1 LNLLSIYGNLKN
13 NISIHSRSEDKEG
26 IQSSMRISIQL
37 GALALVT
44 GVLISSAQAQSSM
57 ATARS
62 GHLERIKASA
72 TLRVCIWPDYYGI
85 SFRNPKNG
93 ELSGIDVILSA
104 QFALELGVK
113 PVYIDTTFASFTDE
127 LLADRC
133 DIAMFGVGILP
144 ARAAL
149 VKFSQPYLRSDIYAV
164 TTKSHPSIKTWDD
177 IDKPGR
183 VVAVQTGTFMEPVMK
198 ATLKQ
203 AELMLVKLPNTRERE
218 VQSGRADVFM
228 TDYPYSRRVLDNADW
243 ALVIPPDRPINPVSY
258 AYAVAPGDDAWLARI
273 DKFVVDIKRDGRLL
287 NAAKAFKLDPIILTQ

>member
-1 LNLLSIYGNLKN
+1 MQLSF
-13 NISIHSRSEDKEG
+13 RF
-26 IQSSMRISIQL
+26 
-37 GALALVT
+37 GALALVL
-44 GVLISSAQAQSSM
+44 GLVAAGAQAQPGSVTSSVTSAGAPG
-57 ATARS
+57 ATGGS
-62 GHLERIKASA
+62 GHLERIKASG

-93 ELSGIDVILSA
+93 ELSGIDEVLSA
-104 QFALELGVK
+104 QFARELGVK
-113 PVYIDTTFASFTDE
+113 PVYVDTTFATFTDE

-133 DIAMFGVGILP
+133 DIAMFGVGITP
-144 ARAAL
+144 SRAAL

-164 TTKSHPSIKTWDD
+164 TTKTHPSIKSWDD

-183 VVAVQTGTFMEPVMK
+183 VVAVQAGTFMEPVMK
-198 ATLKQ
+198 ANLKQ

-243 ALVIPPDRPINPVSY
+243 ARVIPPDRQVSLVSY

-273 DKFVVDIKRDGRLL
+273 DKFVADIKRDGRLM
-287 NAAKAFKLDPIILTQ
+287 NAAKAFKLEPIVITQ

>member
-1 LNLLSIYGNLKN
+1 MALKIYL
-13 NISIHSRSEDKEG
+13 RPYRTSEIEEK
-26 IQSSMRISIQL
+26 MRILFKL
-37 GALALVT
+37 GALVMLL
-44 GVLISSAQAQSSM
+44 GVFTASAQAQSGQ
-57 ATARS
+57 AIARS

-93 ELSGIDVILSA
+93 ELSGIDVTLSE
-104 QFALELGVK
+104 QFARELSVK
-113 PVYIDTTFASFTDE
+113 PVYIDTNFATFTDE

-164 TTKSHPSIKTWDD
+164 TTKNHPSLKTWDD

-198 ATLKQ
+198 ASLKQ

-228 TDYPYSRRVLDNADW
+228 TDYPYSRRVLDNSDW
-243 ALVIPPDRPINPVSY
+243 ARVIPPDRPINPVSY

-273 DKFVVDIKRDGRLL
+273 DKFVADIKRDGRLL
-287 NAAKAFKLDPIILTQ
+287 NAARAFKLDPIIITQ

>member
-1 LNLLSIYGNLKN
+1 
-13 NISIHSRSEDKEG
+13 
-26 IQSSMRISIQL
+26 MRISFRL
-37 GALALVT
+37 GAVALVL
-44 GVLISSAQAQSSM
+44 GLFAAGAEAQSG
-57 ATARS
+57 TAAGS
-62 GHLERIKASA
+62 GHLDRIKASG

-93 ELSGIDVILSA
+93 ELSGIDEMLSA
-104 QFALELGVK
+104 QFARELGVK
-113 PVYIDTTFASFTDE
+113 PVYVDTTFATFTDE

-144 ARAAL
+144 SRAAL

-164 TTKSHPSIKTWDD
+164 TTKSHPSLKTWDD

-183 VVAVQTGTFMEPVMK
+183 VVAVQAGTFMEPVMK
-198 ATLKQ
+198 ASLKQ

-243 ALVIPPDRPINPVSY
+243 ARVIAPDRPVSPVSY
-258 AYAVAPGDDAWLARI
+258 GYAVAPGDDAWLARI
-273 DKFVVDIKRDGRLL
+273 DKFVADIKRDGRLL
-287 NAAKAFKLDPIILTQ
+287 TAAKAFKLEPIVITQ

>member
-1 LNLLSIYGNLKN
+1 
-13 NISIHSRSEDKEG
+13 
-26 IQSSMRISIQL
+26 MRISFRL
-37 GALALVT
+37 GALALVM
-44 GVLISSAQAQSSM
+44 GLFAAGAQAQSGSVTAAM
-57 ATARS
+57 PSAGSPATTAGG
-62 GHLERIKASA
+62 GHLERIKASG

-93 ELSGIDVILSA
+93 ELSGIDEMLSA
-104 QFALELGVK
+104 QFARELGVK
-113 PVYIDTTFASFTDE
+113 PVYVDTTFAAFTDD

-133 DIAMFGVGILP
+133 DIAMFGVGITP
-144 ARAAL
+144 SRAAL

-183 VVAVQTGTFMEPVMK
+183 VVAVQAGTFMEPVMK
-198 ATLKQ
+198 ANLKQ

-243 ALVIPPDRPINPVSY
+243 ARVIAPDRQVSLVSY

-273 DKFVVDIKRDGRLL
+273 DKFVADIKRDGRLSS
-287 NAAKAFKLDPIILTQ
+287 AAKAFKLEPIVITQ

>member
-1 LNLLSIYGNLKN
+1 MQLSV
-13 NISIHSRSEDKEG
+13 SF
-26 IQSSMRISIQL
+26 
-37 GALALVT
+37 GALALILGLVAA
-44 GVLISSAQAQSSM
+44 GAQAQPGSVTSSVTSAGAPG
-57 ATARS
+57 ATAGS
-62 GHLERIKASA
+62 GHLERIKASG

-93 ELSGIDVILSA
+93 ELSGIDEVLSA
-104 QFALELGVK
+104 QFARELGVK
-113 PVYIDTTFASFTDE
+113 PVYVDTTFATFTDE

-133 DIAMFGVGILP
+133 DIAMFGVGITP
-144 ARAAL
+144 SRAAL

-164 TTKSHPSIKTWDD
+164 TTKTHPSIKSWDD

-183 VVAVQTGTFMEPVMK
+183 VVAVQAGTFMEPVMK
-198 ATLKQ
+198 ANLKQ

-243 ALVIPPDRPINPVSY
+243 ARVIPPDRQVSLVSY

-273 DKFVVDIKRDGRLL
+273 DKFVADIKRDGRLM
-287 NAAKAFKLDPIILTQ
+287 NAAKAFKLEPIVITQ

>member
-1 LNLLSIYGNLKN
+1 
-13 NISIHSRSEDKEG
+13 
-26 IQSSMRISIQL
+26 MRISIQL
-37 GALALVT
+37 GALALVM
-44 GVLISSAQAQSSM
+44 GVLTASVHAQSNV

-164 TTKSHPSIKTWDD
+164 TTKSHPSLKTWDD

-183 VVAVQTGTFMEPVMK
+183 MVAVQTGTFMEPVMK

-203 AELMLVKLPNTRERE
+203 AELMSVKLPNTRERE

-228 TDYPYSRRVLDNADW
+228 TDYPYSRRVLDNSDW
-243 ALVIPPDRPINPVSY
+243 AKVIAPDRPISPVSY

-287 NAAKAFKLDPIILTQ
+287 NAAKAFKLDPIIITQ

>member
-1 LNLLSIYGNLKN
+1 MALKIYL
-13 NISIHSRSEDKEG
+13 RPYRTSEIEEK
-26 IQSSMRISIQL
+26 MRILFKL
-37 GALALVT
+37 GALVMLM
-44 GVLISSAQAQSSM
+44 GVFTASAQAQSGQ
-57 ATARS
+57 AIARS

-93 ELSGIDVILSA
+93 ELSGIDVTLSE
-104 QFALELGVK
+104 QFARELSVK
-113 PVYIDTTFASFTDE
+113 PVYIDTNFATFTDE

-164 TTKSHPSIKTWDD
+164 TTKNHPSLKTWDD

-198 ATLKQ
+198 ASLKQ

-228 TDYPYSRRVLDNADW
+228 TDYPYSRRVLDNSDW
-243 ALVIPPDRPINPVSY
+243 ARVIPPDRPINPVSY

-273 DKFVVDIKRDGRLL
+273 DKFVADIKRDGRLL
-287 NAAKAFKLDPIILTQ
+287 NAARAFKLDPIIITQ

>member
-1 LNLLSIYGNLKN
+1 MLLLTMALKIYL
-13 NISIHSRSEDKEG
+13 RPYRTSEIEEK
-26 IQSSMRISIQL
+26 MRILFKL
-37 GALALVT
+37 GALVMLL
-44 GVLISSAQAQSSM
+44 GVFTASAQAQSGQ
-57 ATARS
+57 AIARS

-93 ELSGIDVILSA
+93 ELSGIDVTLSE
-104 QFALELGVK
+104 QFARELSVK
-113 PVYIDTTFASFTDE
+113 PVYIDTNFATFTDE

-164 TTKSHPSIKTWDD
+164 TTKNHPSLKTWDD

-198 ATLKQ
+198 ASLKQ

-228 TDYPYSRRVLDNADW
+228 TDYPYSRRVLDNSDW
-243 ALVIPPDRPINPVSY
+243 ARVIPPDRPINPVSY

-273 DKFVVDIKRDGRLL
+273 DKFVADIKRDGRLL
-287 NAAKAFKLDPIILTQ
+287 NAARAFKLDPIIITQ

>member
-1 LNLLSIYGNLKN
+1 MQLSF
-13 NISIHSRSEDKEG
+13 RF
-26 IQSSMRISIQL
+26 
-37 GALALVT
+37 GALALVL
-44 GVLISSAQAQSSM
+44 GLVAAGAQAQPGSVTS
-57 ATARS
+57 AGAPGTTGGS
-62 GHLERIKASA
+62 GHLERIKASG

-93 ELSGIDVILSA
+93 ELSGIDEILSA
-104 QFALELGVK
+104 QFARELGVK
-113 PVYIDTTFASFTDE
+113 PVYVDTTFATFTDE

-133 DIAMFGVGILP
+133 DIAMFGVGITP
-144 ARAAL
+144 SRAAL

-164 TTKSHPSIKTWDD
+164 TTKTHPSIKSWDD

-183 VVAVQTGTFMEPVMK
+183 VVAVQAGTFMEPVMK
-198 ATLKQ
+198 ANLKQ

-243 ALVIPPDRPINPVSY
+243 ARVIPPDRQVNLVSY

-273 DKFVVDIKRDGRLL
+273 DKFVADIKRDGRLM
-287 NAAKAFKLDPIILTQ
+287 NAAKAFKLEPIVITQ